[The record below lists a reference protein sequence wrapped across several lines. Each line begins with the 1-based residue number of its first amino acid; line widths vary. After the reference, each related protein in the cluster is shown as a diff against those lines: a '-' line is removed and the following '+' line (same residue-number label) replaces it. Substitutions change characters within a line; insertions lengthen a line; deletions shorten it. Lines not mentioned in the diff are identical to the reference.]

1 MRVQLVTDN
10 QQMEA
15 STPTSKK
22 VLQLVLEEAEVIEL
36 MRILIDDDAA
46 GALAFM
52 RRYLKGKARELLEGG

>member
-36 MRILIDDDAA
+36 MRIPD
-46 GALAFM
+46 
-52 RRYLKGKARELLEGG
+52 R